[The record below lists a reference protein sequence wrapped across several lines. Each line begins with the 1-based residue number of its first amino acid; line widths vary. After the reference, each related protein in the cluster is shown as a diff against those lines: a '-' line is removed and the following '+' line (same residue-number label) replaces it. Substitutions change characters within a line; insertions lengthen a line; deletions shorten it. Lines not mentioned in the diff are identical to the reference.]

1 MENINGKLIVLESCD
16 SGGKSTQVKII
27 KNYYESLGKT
37 IKHLHF
43 PMYGHN
49 QFSDM
54 IARFLKGEFGSNDE
68 VDPLFVANIYAMD
81 RYCYKDQ
88 LIKDIKDFDIV
99 LLDRYVLSN
108 LAYQCSKVKSDEE
121 RNKLFDWI
129 LEFEFGFLD
138 LPFPDLTIYFDLPI
152 GTIKER
158 LNTERI
164 GDDRNYLDGEQDIHE
179 SDILFQERVKNIYL
193 MMENVSNYFII
204 KAYNEDGILSPNDLF
219 NTYKNLLK

>member
-1 MENINGKLIVLESCD
+1 MGQLIVCEGLDGS
-16 SGGKSTQVKII
+16 GKSTQIKLIKEHYKSLEKTVKHI
-27 KNYYESLGKT
+27 
-37 IKHLHF
+37 HF

-54 IARFLKGEFGSNDE
+54 ITRFLKGEFGKNDE

-88 LIKDIKDFDIV
+88 LIKDLEDYDIV

-108 LAYQCSKVKSDEE
+108 LAFQCSKVKSDSKRE
-121 RNKLFDWI
+121 KLFDWI

-138 LPFPDLTIYFDLPI
+138 LPYPDLTIYFDLEI

-158 LNTERI
+158 LDVDRL
-164 GDDRNYLDGEQDIHE
+164 GDDRNYLDGEKDIHE
-179 SDILFQERVKNIYL
+179 SDIYFQEKVKNIYL
-193 MMENVSNYFII
+193 MMEKVSNYFII
-204 KAYNEDGILSPNDLF
+204 KAYNEDGVLTPDNLF
-219 NTYKNLLK
+219 NIYKHLLK